1 VQRERSKLTTK
12 DPPPTSE
19 TREKRKEKLSLLDR
33 FEAIFSHL
41 PPKPPR
47 FSRPTIWHWDIQPEN
62 IFVKNGRVADIINWQ
77 GAWIGPLF
85 LQARRP
91 TLVRQHHGEM
101 ILELPDDY
109 ESIEDPAEKAGI
121 ADQVEKSILLS
132 FYKRETRLRHQ
143 ELHALFNLPQA
154 RRRREAVS
162 FASSLS
168 NDDDVVFLRDRLV
181 GLQRYVRP
189 CSLPRD

>member
-33 FEAIFSHL
+33 FEAICSHL

-62 IFVKNGRVADIINWQ
+62 IFVKNSRVADIINWQ

-91 TLVRQHHGEM
+91 TLVRQHHGSSSSRT
-101 ILELPDDY
+101 ITRASKIQRRKQGSRIKWRSLSCSRVTSGRPDCDTRSY
-109 ESIEDPAEKAGI
+109 TRCSI
-121 ADQVEKSILLS
+121 
-132 FYKRETRLRHQ
+132 FLRH
-143 ELHALFNLPQA
+143 EEGGKRCHLPQ
-154 RRRREAVS
+154 
-162 FASSLS
+162 
-168 NDDDVVFLRDRLV
+168 VF
-181 GLQRYVRP
+181 
-189 CSLPRD
+189 